1 MKQIRIND
9 AIVGGDAPC
18 FIVAE
23 GGNNHNGDLDVALKL
38 IEQAKA
44 AGADAIKFQ
53 KRKVA
58 NIFTK
63 VAFDS
68 PYHGPNSYADTYG
81 EHRNA
86 LELDDS
92 KWDRIFEHS
101 RTVGI
106 TCFASPWDEDSA
118 DFLEHHE
125 VPAYK
130 MASAD
135 LTNIPLLRH
144 AASKKKPILL
154 STGMSTLV
162 EIDTAVS
169 EVLRINSQLIVMHCV
184 SAYPFDEH
192 MANLRMISTLKARY
206 PDLIIGYSGHE
217 KSGIVVSLGALALG
231 AKVIERH
238 FTLDRHMKGTDHI
251 ASLEPQ
257 GLQQL
262 IGDIRKMESA
272 LGDGVKRIYDEELP
286 IRRKLGKSVTAK
298 RDMSKGTVLTK
309 DELTMKSPGTG
320 LPGYELD
327 HFVGRVA
334 QADIAKDYQF
344 SVDELDWPKKA

>member
-1 MKQIRIND
+1 
-9 AIVGGDAPC
+9 
-18 FIVAE
+18 
-23 GGNNHNGDLDVALKL
+23 
-38 IEQAKA
+38 
-44 AGADAIKFQ
+44 
-53 KRKVA
+53 
-58 NIFTK
+58 
-63 VAFDS
+63 
-68 PYHGPNSYADTYG
+68 
-81 EHRNA
+81 
-86 LELDDS
+86 
-92 KWDRIFEHS
+92 
-101 RTVGI
+101 
-106 TCFASPWDEDSA
+106 
-118 DFLEHHE
+118 
-125 VPAYK
+125 
-130 MASAD
+130 
-135 LTNIPLLRH
+135 
-144 AASKKKPILL
+144 
-154 STGMSTLV
+154 
-162 EIDTAVS
+162 
-169 EVLRINSQLIVMHCV
+169 
-184 SAYPFDEH
+184 